1 MNIQNCIGD
10 LKENREKNICIL
22 KVTHHFTSNNI
33 PTLNP
38 NISKKE
44 QNKSVHPWEKDIK
57 EAYLATYKYGHNTA
71 RNPIIYP
78 PAKVPHEIDKVPDK
92 NRVKL
97 TVIGN
102 RVTKEFIYCMK
113 LVKGLHK
120 YRSKNFDVPDIR
132 AVTSVEWPKVWND
145 LKIQFGGTAYCLK
158 SQVAV
163 LMNGQFLGGDKDLK
177 EFIESRY
184 VFYLKP
190 DYYNEAVKLFCDF
203 VTSSGRPCAYF
214 QVSIDEEKI
223 GTMIFML
230 YSDIVPRTCENFLR
244 LCKEKKA
251 GYSGTPVHR
260 IVKDSWIQCGGFGL
274 KDSGLDCENFIVPH
288 DQRGVLGMAN
298 DGRHVDCSTQ
308 FFVLLQPQ
316 PWMAFKYVAFGQL
329 ISGEE
334 TLKRIEEVPTWYESP
349 SKKIVFYNTGI
360 LNLDCQNIAIN
371 KNTTKYL
378 EGHIENLYELG
389 ELFIRNKEEI
399 TTQLERTR
407 DERSPSVQSSENN
420 FDADNFEY
428 DPEEYSYKQ
437 ASKLLS
443 SSEKVK
449 PDQPYYLPFTDVPY
463 IGDVDSDFNLR
474 RLLQG
479 DYCLESDLD
488 KEVDKKKTIQS
499 KYNIFTFPSEMC
511 EAFETP
517 PTEPGSRESL
527 DSEQQWEI
535 QNYLK
540 SNADRFSFAGSV
552 IKAVAKKGKFNLFEL
567 QKQSDTIT
575 DEILRKYKM
584 VEEEFRAHQGNAFGH
599 HKEIKRRNTGF
610 VRPADMAKLIKSHSD
625 VSEEEDEE
633 DDLDDYLP
641 YTRQMRIIQA
651 TKSADA
657 DTKAK
662 TQEKLLK
669 ERQTDLD
676 RKDDLDKLHID
687 HKKDDA
693 EEGDGA
699 QDEDVKE
706 SKSVRVD
713 ELPEKK
719 FQGLAKISFRDQDVS
734 RASRSKA
741 RFSQNEDIGDRPQRP
756 SLIERILEA
765 STTSNDL
772 GPPPTLKEYKPFFE
786 TQIKKN
792 NSLFLTHT
800 SPSRQLLTN
809 DESREN
815 YLKRHSLSIDI
826 PQKSIDQVLLL
837 QHGQKVYRKIS
848 SDYVRTI
855 DNIEQKQENSLR
867 SLEYA
872 RQRPAISVKDY
883 QKMNQEYHAKA
894 KEDASRAAIDKSD
907 EAKIIS
913 ALQSGTSRQTSQFE
927 SGLRLPG
934 DTPLFQSLTE
944 DKRGNTAGNNVV

>member
-1 MNIQNCIGD
+1 MS
-10 LKENREKNICIL
+10 K
-22 KVTHHFTSNNI
+22 
-33 PTLNP
+33 LNP

-78 PAKVPHEIDKVPDK
+78 PPKVPHEVDKVPDK
-92 NRVKL
+92 NRVKF

-177 EFIESRY
+177 EFIESKY

-190 DYYNEAVKLFCDF
+190 DYYSEAVKLFCDF
-203 VTSSGRPCAYF
+203 VTSSG
-214 QVSIDEEKI
+214 
-223 GTMIFML
+223 L

-360 LNLDCQNIAIN
+360 LNLDCQDIAIN

-389 ELFIRNKEEI
+389 ELFYEAILEKVFQQVESKSAPIEDVSTVSHGDTAADLRATRRFIRNKEEI

-474 RLLQG
+474 R
-479 DYCLESDLD
+479 
-488 KEVDKKKTIQS
+488 
-499 KYNIFTFPSEMC
+499 
-511 EAFETP
+511 
-517 PTEPGSRESL
+517 
-527 DSEQQWEI
+527 
-535 QNYLK
+535 

-575 DEILRKYKM
+575 DEILRKYKK
-584 VEEEFRAHQGNAFGH
+584 VSIGLPFSAFGH

-662 TQEKLLK
+662 TKEKLLK

-693 EEGDGA
+693 VEGDGA

-706 SKSVRVD
+706 
-713 ELPEKK
+713 
-719 FQGLAKISFRDQDVS
+719 
-734 RASRSKA
+734 SRSKA

-944 DKRGNTAGNNVV
+944 VTYLFRTNEVTRQAIT